1 MMKDIKLIP
10 MRPQLKMEPYL
21 PKKVAAYCRVST
33 HQEIQYH
40 SLEAQ
45 YEFYE
50 KYIRQ
55 HVNWVFA
62 GIYSDQASGR
72 HNKRMRDFQKMLED
86 CRAGKINLILVK
98 SISRLGRNTV
108 EFLQSVG
115 FFNSNKIEVYFEV
128 EKLYCS
134 DPKAVKMLTI
144 FASLY
149 QQESETKSFNVRWG
163 HHAHFADGFSLMY
176 NRPCYGY
183 KQNENGLLEI
193 DSEQA
198 AVVIRIFAYRSAG
211 ASLREIAKVLET
223 DGIPAPRGGTTWG
236 IETIRKILNNE
247 KYTGTVVL
255 GKTYVS
261 DYFKGKQSQNKG
273 ESEMYVFEGHHI
285 PIKQK

>member
-1 MMKDIKLIP
+1 
-10 MRPQLKMEPYL
+10 
-21 PKKVAAYCRVST
+21 
-33 HQEIQYH
+33 
-40 SLEAQ
+40 
-45 YEFYE
+45 
-50 KYIRQ
+50 
-55 HVNWVFA
+55 
-62 GIYSDQASGR
+62 
-72 HNKRMRDFQKMLED
+72 MRDFQKMLED

-149 QQESETKSFNVRWG
+149 QQESETKSFNIRWG
-163 HHAHFADGFSLMY
+163 HHAHFADGSSLMY

-193 DSEQA
+193 DPEQA
-198 AVVIRIFAYRSAG
+198 AVVIRIFVYRSAG

-223 DGIPAPRGGTTWG
+223 DGIPAPRGGTTWS
-236 IETIRKILNNE
+236 IETIRKILKNE

-273 ESEMYVFEGHHI
+273 ESEMYVLKEHHEAII
-285 PIKQK
+285 P